1 MFVLTTPINVVN
13 SVANLRKWSV
23 LDVWDNANAATPCL
37 QILVQAQ
44 AATLSYHQYT
54 LIILDSQ
61 ASTVLG
67 VNPSSAT
74 YDDQLVVTQASLAG
88 TPYTTLAA
96 IWHGNCTGGGTRAK
110 RCAAVELGLIAA
122 GAIQAGPLATGAQT

>member
-23 LDVWDNANAATPCL
+23 LDVWDNANAATPFL

-44 AATLSYHQYT
+44 SAALPYHQYT
-54 LIILDSQ
+54 LTIFDSQ

-74 YDDQLVVTQASLAG
+74 YDDQLIVTQASLAG
-88 TPYTTLAA
+88 TPYTTLVA
-96 IWHGNCTGGGTRAK
+96 IWESGNYANRNARLK
-110 RCAAVELGLIAA
+110 AVELGLIAA
-122 GAIQAGPLATGAQT
+122 GAIQAGPLATGAQS